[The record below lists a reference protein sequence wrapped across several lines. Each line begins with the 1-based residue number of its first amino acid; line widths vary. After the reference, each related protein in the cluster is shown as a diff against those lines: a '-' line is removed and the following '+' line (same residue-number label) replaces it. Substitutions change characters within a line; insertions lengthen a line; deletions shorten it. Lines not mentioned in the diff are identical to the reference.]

1 MKYYKITG
9 LNEGVPITPFAV
21 TQEQLDAALV
31 EHGDSCR
38 YYEEITKDEY
48 DQLIEKEL
56 AEMVAKELAEFE
68 ASHLDD
74 PQSMLD
80 VIKLLLERKFAFD
93 VRNCSMIAEDEPLW
107 QYVPD
112 RAKGKDLLLLIVQ
125 ISNYEWVVLEDDLE
139 TLTDCFRDIE
149 GWC

>member
-9 LNEGVPITPFAV
+9 LNEGVPITPFAI

-31 EHGDSCR
+31 ERGDSCR

-48 DQLIEKEL
+48 DQLIKE
-56 AEMVAKELAEFE
+56 ELAEFE
-68 ASHLDD
+68 ASKLDD

-80 VIKLLLERKFAFD
+80 VIKLLLERKFSFD
-93 VRNCSMIAEDEPLW
+93 VRNCSMIDEDEPLW

-125 ISNYEWVVLEDDLE
+125 ISNYE
-139 TLTDCFRDIE
+139 
-149 GWC
+149 

>member
-31 EHGDSCR
+31 ERGDSCR

-48 DQLIEKEL
+48 DQLI
-56 AEMVAKELAEFE
+56 AKELAEFE
-68 ASHLDD
+68 ASKLDD
-74 PQSMLD
+74 PQNMLD
-80 VIKLLLERKFAFD
+80 VIKLLITRKFSFD
-93 VRNCSMIAEDEPLW
+93 VRNCSMIDKDEPLW

>member
-21 TQEQLDAALV
+21 TQEHLDAVLV
-31 EHGDSCR
+31 ERGDSCR

-48 DQLIEKEL
+48 DSMI
-56 AEMVAKELAEFE
+56 AKELAEFE
-68 ASHLDD
+68 VWKLDD

-80 VIKLLLERKFAFD
+80 VIKLLLERKFTFE

-107 QYVPD
+107 QYVPE
-112 RAKGKDLLLLIVQ
+112 RAKDKDILCLIVTLGN
-125 ISNYEWVVLEDDLE
+125 IEWLILEDDLD
-139 TLTDCFRDIE
+139 TLTDFFRELE

>member
-9 LNEGVPITPFAV
+9 LNEGVPITPFAI

-31 EHGDSCR
+31 ERGDSCR

-48 DQLIEKEL
+48 DQLIKE
-56 AEMVAKELAEFE
+56 ELAEFE
-68 ASHLDD
+68 ASKLDD

-80 VIKLLLERKFAFD
+80 VIKLLLERKFSFD
-93 VRNCSMIAEDEPLW
+93 VRNCSMIDEDEPLW